1 MKTTSWMRRA
11 GALLALLGA
20 GPLQAHPL
28 DPLTPDEIIQA
39 AGILLQGGAAKPGA
53 IFQSV
58 ELREPAKALVLTGSG
73 TPPRQATVFF
83 RQERKSYRSV
93 VNLGSGTYT
102 PPALIPISDGQL
114 GLTIQEVLDF
124 SFAFQDPAFLSAL
137 ARRGVRTPAQ
147 LAQVL
152 VTPLTAGSFGLPE
165 ENRRI
170 VKAQMYVTEGTGINL
185 YAKPLEGMQAI
196 MDLDARRVIRV
207 IDTGVVPVPS
217 ASHEFDEASVG
228 ARYGLRPPLK
238 PIRITQPQGT
248 NFSITGSFVEWQKW
262 RFHARFDRRTGPVV
276 SLVSYAGR
284 PVLYQGSLSEIF
296 VPYQDTGTN
305 WYYRTYMDAGEFG
318 FGLLASPLT
327 PGLDVPENAVLL
339 DAVVSAAIP
348 DPSVPVVPLPLSRVM
363 GVFERLTGSPQW
375 RHFEQLSGGAYEG
388 RAEVELVVR
397 SIAQVGNYDYLLDWV
412 FTQNGSI
419 RAEIGLTGIVAPKAV
434 PAHGG
439 PDESATSTAV
449 APQLLAPFHSHFFN
463 FRLDVDVDGPQ
474 NTFVL
479 GELETQRVPGPR
491 ASGWRLEER
500 VIGSE
505 REAQFDHGHAQWRVI
520 NPNRR
525 NAWGRPTSYVVET
538 HDAVEPLLAPADY
551 RRAGFIGHALWVT
564 AYDPE
569 QRYAAGDTPN
579 QNPGTPGLPQYVR
592 ENRSLVNRD
601 LVLWL
606 TLGHHH
612 VTQSEDWPVMSRSK
626 LSLELKP
633 SNFFDRNPAL
643 DLRRAPFEATR

>member
-58 ELREPAKALVLTGSG
+58 ELREPPKALVLTGSG

-305 WYYRTYMDAGEFG
+305 WYYRTYMD
-318 FGLLASPLT
+318 
-327 PGLDVPENAVLL
+327 
-339 DAVVSAAIP
+339 
-348 DPSVPVVPLPLSRVM
+348 
-363 GVFERLTGSPQW
+363 
-375 RHFEQLSGGAYEG
+375 
-388 RAEVELVVR
+388 VVR
-397 SIAQVGNYDYLLDWV
+397 RCLSSADGLSLITRIGDCGSWIALAVWTVTFAGMVVALTRALL
-412 FTQNGSI
+412 
-419 RAEIGLTGIVAPKAV
+419 EL
-434 PAHGG
+434 PAH
-439 PDESATSTAV
+439 PS
-449 APQLLAPFHSHFFN
+449 
-463 FRLDVDVDGPQ
+463 
-474 NTFVL
+474 
-479 GELETQRVPGPR
+479 
-491 ASGWRLEER
+491 
-500 VIGSE
+500 
-505 REAQFDHGHAQWRVI
+505 
-520 NPNRR
+520 RR
-525 NAWGRPTSYVVET
+525 P
-538 HDAVEPLLAPADY
+538 
-551 RRAGFIGHALWVT
+551 
-564 AYDPE
+564 
-569 QRYAAGDTPN
+569 
-579 QNPGTPGLPQYVR
+579 
-592 ENRSLVNRD
+592 
-601 LVLWL
+601 
-606 TLGHHH
+606 
-612 VTQSEDWPVMSRSK
+612 
-626 LSLELKP
+626 
-633 SNFFDRNPAL
+633 
-643 DLRRAPFEATR
+643 